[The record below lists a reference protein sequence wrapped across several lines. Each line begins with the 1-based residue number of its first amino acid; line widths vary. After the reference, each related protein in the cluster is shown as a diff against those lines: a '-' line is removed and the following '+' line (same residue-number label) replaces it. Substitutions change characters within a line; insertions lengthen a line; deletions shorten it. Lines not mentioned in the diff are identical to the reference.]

1 MMITASYVA
10 VILVIVAVAALAIV
24 GWQQHNTL
32 KRLLKLEKSIEHL
45 AFIITT
51 LDDRLLRTSV
61 TQDSM
66 LNDSVRKMQAD
77 VKSLEMQLRDT
88 GTGRE
93 NPETVDMAIRL
104 VREGMDADQ
113 IVRRTNL
120 PREVAESIVLFHGQR
135 NKPKS

>member
-1 MMITASYVA
+1 MLTASYLAVVLVA
-10 VILVIVAVAALAIV
+10 ISAGVLALV
-24 GWQQHNTL
+24 GWQQHIVL

-45 AFIITT
+45 AFIVTT

-88 GTGRE
+88 GAGRE
-93 NPETVDMAIRL
+93 NPETVDVAIKL
-104 VREGMDADQ
+104 VHEGMDADQ

-120 PREVAESIVLFHGQR
+120 PREVVESIVLFHSQR
-135 NKPKS
+135 KAPKS